1 MKNSPLSLLFSLFL
15 IHFTFNSKAQLPVLN
30 LDLEVID
37 QGKAKDWKEIGNDS
51 YKFEID
57 SLIVKKG
64 KYAVSIEF
72 SQEGSEFGGLG
83 WRLPHNYEGKKI
95 TLSAYIKTENV
106 SAGYAGLWM
115 SINPEIAFENMEDV
129 GITGTTDWKRYEIS
143 LDMNPSNTQLIV
155 IGGLLAGKGKMWVD
169 DFQVTIDGVDITN
182 AKLYMKR

>member
-15 IHFTFNSKAQLPVLN
+15 IHFTFNSKAQLQVLN

-37 QGKAKDWKEIGNDS
+37 LGKPKDWKEIGNDS

-106 SAGYAGLWM
+106 SEGYAGLWM
-115 SINPEIAFENMEDV
+115 SIDPSIAFDNMEDG
-129 GITGTTDWKRYEIS
+129 GITGTTEWKRYEIT
-143 LDMNPSNTQLIV
+143 LDMDPTFTKQIV
-155 IGGLLAGKGKMWVD
+155 IGGLLVGKGKMWLN

-182 AKLYMKR
+182 AKLYIKK